1 MGQTMSKV
9 ALVLSGGGAKGA
21 FQFGAIKYIEEV
33 MKKIYPDFEYKIIAG
48 VSVGAL
54 NAVMLAMDKFNDLE
68 EIWNTISA
76 DQVYQGSLNWAA
88 AIRIIFGARSVM
100 SNKPLAEKLSKVISL
115 KDVKT
120 DKYDLRI
127 GAVSLISGD
136 YRAFSPMDFDNDEAF
151 RSTILASTSI
161 PVIWE
166 PVQKIRL
173 KNNLYFEEAVDGG
186 IRNVSPLGDIL
197 DEDPTDVIIINC
209 SPEKLFSDI
218 ESAKDILSIAKRSL
232 SDITINEIFR
242 SDVNF
247 FLKINNL
254 VEQAKKHGIDLYKD
268 NNQTEVYKAFNSVLI
283 EPADDLGDT
292 LDFSQTA
299 VKERIR
305 VGYETAE
312 EAFKTY
318 HFKSGSE

>member
-1 MGQTMSKV
+1 MSKV

-21 FQFGAIKYIEEV
+21 FQFGAIKYIEEGI
-33 MKKIYPDFEYKIIAG
+33 KKKYSNFQYKIIAG

-76 DQVYQGSLNWAA
+76 DQVYQGSLNWTA
-88 AIRIIFGARSVM
+88 AIKIIFGARSIM
-100 SNKPLAEKLSKVISL
+100 SNKPLAEKLSKIISL

-120 DKYDLRI
+120 DRYDLRI
-127 GAVSLISGD
+127 GVVSLISGD
-136 YRAFSPMDFDNDEAF
+136 YKAFSPLDFDNDEDF
-151 RSTILASTSI
+151 RSAILASTAI

-166 PVQKIRL
+166 PVEKIRL

-186 IRNVSPLGDIL
+186 IRNVSPLGDVL

-209 SPEKLFSDI
+209 NPENLSSDVN
-218 ESAKDILSIAKRSL
+218 SVKDILSIAKRSL
-232 SDITINEIFR
+232 TDITINEIFR

-268 NNQTEVYKAFNSVLI
+268 DNQTEAYKAFNSVLI
-283 EPADDLGDT
+283 EPANDLGDT
-292 LDFSQTA
+292 LDFSQGT
-299 VKERIR
+299 VKERMR

-312 EAFKTY
+312 ESFKNY
-318 HFKSGSE
+318 HFKSDA